1 MTPFRVAICATA
13 TCLATLTVGSHAAY
27 AEPAKA
33 PTGKELAFD
42 NRKGNCLACH
52 AMPGEPSAVTNANIA
67 PPLVSMK
74 ERFPDRA
81 KLYAQV
87 WDATKANGNT
97 LMPPFGKHKILT
109 EDEVS
114 KVVDYI
120 YGL

>member
-1 MTPFRVAICATA
+1 MYPIRVATLATA
-13 TCLATLTVGSHAAY
+13 TFLAMLTAGAQAAQTES
-27 AEPAKA
+27 AQT

-52 AMPGEPSAVTNANIA
+52 RMPSDPSAVTNTDIA

-74 ERFPDRA
+74 ARFPDRA

-87 WDATKANGNT
+87 WDATRANGNT

-109 EDEVS
+109 EDEIN
-114 KVVDYI
+114 KIVDYI
-120 YGL
+120 YEL